1 MTYQVRLANHADE
14 DRLQAILQASD
25 MDLVSDI
32 EDHVVI
38 TDKQGVCGGGLI
50 FQMDENY
57 FHLLT
62 IAVRQEERCQGL
74 GSILLQQIMKQPWT
88 CCKDAIFTP
97 DKPFQVTTVARGKS
111 RRFYEKNGFSRCEFS
126 DLVPPFIDQCDNC
139 PDVADCNGVAMTF
152 TQAEP
157 HE

>member
-1 MTYQVRLANHADE
+1 MTYQVRLANID
-14 DRLQAILQASD
+14 DVKPLQMILQSSD

-38 TDKQGVCGGGLI
+38 TDEQGVCGGGLI

-62 IAVRQEERCQGL
+62 IAVCQEERSRGI
-74 GSILLQQIMKQPWT
+74 GSVLLQQILKQPWT
-88 CCKDAIFTP
+88 CCKDAIFNP
-97 DKPFQVTTVARGKS
+97 GEPYRVTTVARGKS
-111 RRFYEKNGFSRCEFS
+111 RPFYEKNGLTLCEFG
-126 DLVPPFIDQCDNC
+126 DLVAPFIDQCDTC

-152 TQAEP
+152 SGRIS
-157 HE
+157 